1 MNSDE
6 KRLIRHFQSSYDNP
20 NIYQLYYSQS
30 RVWDR
35 LTQPGLLLSLVLLAV
50 FAYYHIASQNPHLLP
65 RLPEL
70 LWNTLVRIIPAR
82 LLYAVDEWL
91 NPPLF
96 PNPMLETQRRPS
108 DHAAKSEVFKRVLG
122 MDKPGSIMASVS
134 QVGRRS
140 LPGFGS
146 SSFTA
151 SKGDSEQP
159 AGLGN
164 WDNSCYQ
171 NSILQGLASLQPL
184 RAYLNN
190 LGTDANTKTSTV
202 DTLRDLVRDLHDTS
216 NNGKTLWTPSVLK
229 NMSTWQQQD
238 AQEYFSKLL
247 DEVDNEI
254 AKLLRTTQKPAGFE
268 TDLSATKDETV
279 GSQHSDDS
287 GYQSLSGHSKAGSA
301 DLKLSRN
308 PLEGFQA
315 QRVACTACKHS
326 EGLSMIPFNCLTLN
340 LGTDGGDQSIYELL
354 DAYTKVES
362 IPGVEC
368 PKCTLRKFQ
377 STLSGV
383 LETLRAR
390 GSPDENLE
398 PWSSKLQVVDE
409 ALEEDNFDDETM
421 KKFNIPKQVSSTKTK
436 QAVIARPPKSLVVH
450 MNRSVFDETSLRML
464 KNFATVKFPT
474 DLDLGPWCLGSRI
487 VDEETEGKEQWPLD
501 PNLSMVAGSQERSRL
516 SGPLYE
522 LRAVITHYG
531 RHDNGHYICYRKHG
545 RARRD
550 KTAEEAEKPAQLV
563 DGQDD
568 DHDMLQ
574 GEKKATTDEEADAPD
589 QDSNSQWWRLSDQDV
604 FKVDE
609 ETVLGQTGVFMLFYD
624 CVDPNPVLLSETDE
638 FEDSVSLQG
647 DDDRRPTGTSETV
660 DDMPVDEIEGATST
674 PLPDEVD
681 DVC

>member
-30 RVWDR
+30 RIWDR
-35 LTQPGLLLSLVLLAV
+35 LRQPGLLLSLVLLAV
-50 FAYYHIASQNPHLLP
+50 FAYHHIASQNPHLLP

-70 LWNTLVRIIPAR
+70 LWNTLVRITPAR
-82 LLYAVDEWL
+82 LLYAVDGWL

-108 DHAAKSEVFKRVLG
+108 DHTAKSEVLKRVLG
-122 MDKPGSIMASVS
+122 VDKPGSIMASVS
-134 QVGRRS
+134 QVGKRS

-146 SSFTA
+146 NSFT
-151 SKGDSEQP
+151 KGDSEQP

-184 RAYLNN
+184 RAFLNN
-190 LGTDANTKTSTV
+190 LGTDANTETRTV
-202 DTLRDLVRDLHDTS
+202 DTLRGLIEDLCDRS
-216 NNGKTLWTPSVLK
+216 NNGKTLWTPRVLK

-247 DEVDNEI
+247 DEVDNEV
-254 AKLLRTTQKPAGFE
+254 AKLVRTTHKPAGFE

-287 GYQSLSGHSKAGSA
+287 GYQSLSGHSKAGSV
-301 DLKLSRN
+301 DLKLSHN

-326 EGLSMIPFNCLTLN
+326 EGLSMNPFNCLTLS

-368 PKCTLRKFQ
+368 TKCTLLKFQ

-383 LETLRAR
+383 LENLRAR
-390 GSPDENLE
+390 GSPDETLE
-398 PWSSKLQVVDE
+398 AWSSKLHAVDE
-409 ALEEDNFDDETM
+409 ALQEDNFDDKTM
-421 KKFNIPKQVSSTKTK
+421 KTFNIPKQVSSTKTK

-450 MNRSVFDETSLRML
+450 MNRSVFDETSGQML

-545 RARRD
+545 QARRD
-550 KTAEEAEKPAQLV
+550 QTVEESEKPAQLV
-563 DGQDD
+563 DQDG

-574 GEKKATTDEEADAPD
+574 EEKKTTPDEEADVPD
-589 QDSNSQWWRLSDQDV
+589 QDSESQWWRLSDRDV
-604 FKVDE
+604 NKVTE

-647 DDDRRPTGTSETV
+647 DDDRQPTGNPATV
-660 DDMPVDEIEGATST
+660 DDMPVEGMDWAPPT